1 MITSQMLKGTLE
13 GCILQ
18 IIEKKEIYGY
28 EISQKLNAYG
38 FYDISEGTIYPMLLR
53 LEKNGFIKADYKA
66 SNQGPNR
73 KYFSLTRNGENELRQ
88 FKISWSELKCA
99 VDSIINPEA

>member
-53 LEKNGFIKADYKA
+53 LEKNGFIKAEYKV

-73 KYFSLTRNGENELRQ
+73 KYFSLTQNGENELRQ
-88 FKISWSELKCA
+88 FKISWSELKYA
-99 VDSIINPEA
+99 VDNIINPEA